1 MWRPG
6 AEPPSKS
13 RDEGGRI
20 CSTNLPADGDF
31 QRCDETFWGFASFL
45 VDFVSLR
52 FTVCHT
58 RKTDEKSITFFI
70 SKLLTIQNENE
81 YAIELLPS
89 YYTPKC

>member
-6 AEPPSKS
+6 AEP
-13 RDEGGRI
+13 RQRVETRAGGFVPLI
-20 CSTNLPADGDF
+20 YPLT
-31 QRCDETFWGFASFL
+31 ETFKDATRRFGGFASFL

-58 RKTDEKSITFFI
+58 RKTDEKSITFFL

-81 YAIELLPS
+81 YRL
-89 YYTPKC
+89 